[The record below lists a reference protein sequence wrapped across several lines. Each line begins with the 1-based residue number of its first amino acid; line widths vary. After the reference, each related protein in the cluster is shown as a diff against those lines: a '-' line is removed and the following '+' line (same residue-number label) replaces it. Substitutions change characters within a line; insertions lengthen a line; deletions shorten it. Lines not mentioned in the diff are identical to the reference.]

1 MSHDIIAD
9 TLNEVMN
16 AKRSRK
22 ENVIVDRHSK
32 LLLNVLKIAKDR
44 EYIENYKTDGTKL
57 EIKIGSLRECKS
69 IKPRFNFTKDEIIK
83 YMKRFLPAR
92 GMGVIIVSTSKGLM
106 THEEAIEKNLGGCLI
121 AYFY

>member
-16 AKRSRK
+16 AKKSRK

-32 LLLNVLKIAKDR
+32 LLLNVLKIAKDK
-44 EYIENYKTDGTKL
+44 EYIDNYKTNGTKL
-57 EIKIGSLRECKS
+57 EIQIGSLRECKA
-69 IKPRFNFTKDEIIK
+69 IKPRFNFNKDEIMK
-83 YMKRFLPAR
+83 YMRRFLPAR